1 MRVFSDCNQPE
12 LRGCALTIGNFDGV
26 HRGHLA
32 LLRRLREVADRE
44 GTPAAVMTFDPHPA
58 AVVSSHG
65 APPPLVWPER
75 RAELLAEAGID
86 FAIVLPST
94 PALFRT
100 SARDFFHDLL
110 RKRLAIR
117 AIVEGPD
124 FRFGHDRAGD
134 VRLLANWCNEHGIR
148 WEIVPPVELDGIPIS
163 SSRIRDAIRAGRI
176 DQAQEMLSRPFATIG
191 TVVHGAGRGAALG
204 YPTANLQDLRTV
216 IPGPGI
222 YAGLAKIDGRTYAA
236 AVSIGGN
243 PTFGEEQVKFEVF
256 ICDFSG
262 DLYGREPEVVF
273 LQRLRDVL
281 RFDSVA
287 ALLDR
292 MALDV
297 AAARQR
303 AAEYL
308 KNSRSGQH
316 SANGRSRPSATAL
329 SSEPCSRSAVPKPLS

>member
-1 MRVFSDCNQPE
+1 MRVFSDCDHPE
-12 LRGCALTIGNFDGV
+12 LRGCALTVGNFDGV
-26 HRGHLA
+26 HRGHSA
-32 LLRRLREVADRE
+32 LLRRLREIADRD
-44 GTPAAVMTFDPHPA
+44 GAPAAVMTFDPHPA

-86 FAIVLPST
+86 YMIVLPST

-100 SARDFFHDLL
+100 SAQDFFHDLL
-110 RKRLAIR
+110 RKRLAVR

-124 FRFGHDRAGD
+124 FRFGRDREGD
-134 VRLLANWCNEHGIR
+134 VRLLEKWCDDHGIL
-148 WEIVPPVELDGIPIS
+148 WEIVPPVELGGLPIS
-163 SSRIRDAIRAGRI
+163 SSRIREAIRAGRV
-176 DQAQEMLSRPFATIG
+176 DQAEEMLARPFATIG

-204 YPTANLQDLRTV
+204 YPTANLQDVRTV

-222 YAGLAKIDGRTYAA
+222 YAGLAKIDGNTYAA
-236 AVSIGGN
+236 AISIGGN
-243 PTFGEEQVKFEVF
+243 PTFGEERVKFEVF
-256 ICDFSG
+256 LCDFSG
-262 DLYGREPEVVF
+262 DLYGREPEIVF

-297 AAARQR
+297 EAARQR
-303 AAEYL
+303 AAAYL
-308 KNSRSGQH
+308 TGGRPGRH
-316 SANGRSRPSATAL
+316 SADGRSEPSTT
-329 SSEPCSRSAVPKPLS
+329 SQSGEPCRRSVVPRRSP

>member
-1 MRVFSDCNQPE
+1 MRVFSDCDHPE

-32 LLRRLREVADRE
+32 LLRRLREIADRE

-58 AVVSSHG
+58 AVVSSRG

-75 RAELLAEAGID
+75 RTELLAEAGID

-110 RKRLAIR
+110 RGRLAIR

-124 FRFGHDRAGD
+124 FRFGHDREGD
-134 VRLLANWCNEHGIR
+134 VRLLADWCDDHGIH
-148 WEIVPPVELDGIPIS
+148 WEIVPPVEHGGLPIS
-163 SSRIRDAIRAGRI
+163 SSRIRQAIRAGRV
-176 DQAQEMLSRPFATIG
+176 DQAEEMLSRPFATIG

-222 YAGLAKIDGRTYAA
+222 YAGLAKIDGNTYAA
-236 AVSIGGN
+236 AISIGGN
-243 PTFGEEQVKFEVF
+243 PTFGEELIKFEVF
-256 ICDFSG
+256 LCDFSG
-262 DLYGREPEVVF
+262 DLYGRELEIVF

-297 AAARQR
+297 EAARQR

-308 KNSRSGQH
+308 QGCRPDQH
-316 SANGRSRPSATAL
+316 SSDGRSEPSTASQ
-329 SSEPCSRSAVPKPLS
+329 SSESCSRSAVPKQLP